1 MLAGVDFASFAVALV
16 ARLRGGGVVVPADGP
31 AVFVEALRLTRPT
44 GRSQLYWTAR
54 LSLLNR
60 VEDLPAFDAVFGA
73 TFDESTLAVDPVA
86 RGSARERGTTRGGDA
101 EDDAASPEVVG
112 WVTRTE
118 RADAVEFEG
127 SATAWGLLP
136 SRLARRADEPFTD
149 FDPGDLRLIGTW
161 LEHSAANW
169 PTRRTFRREPHNR
182 GTRVDLRAT
191 MRASRST
198 GWEPIHLTRTRPR
211 RRPRRIVLVCD
222 VSRSMQPY
230 VAMYLHLMRAAVM
243 RPSTHRAE
251 VFAFAT
257 SLTRLTAVL
266 SHRSAEVA
274 LARANERVVDRFGG
288 THIGSSLAT
297 LLASAHGNVMR
308 GAIVLI
314 ASDGWDSDEPGRL
327 TAAMTRIR
335 SRAHRV
341 VWLNPRAADPAF
353 EPRARSMAAALPYCD
368 ALVPAHSLD
377 AFYDLFAVGGPLA

>member
-1 MLAGVDFASFAVALV
+1 
-16 ARLRGGGVVVPADGP
+16 GGRGVVVPADGSG
-31 AVFVEALRLTRPT
+31 VFVAALRLNRPT
-44 GRSQLYWTAR
+44 QRSQLYWTAR
-54 LSLLNR
+54 LALLNR

-73 TFDESTLAVDPVA
+73 TFDESVLAVDPVA
-86 RGSARERGTTRGGDA
+86 RGSARDSRTSRSSDA
-101 EDDAASPEVVG
+101 EDDGNATEPLG
-112 WVTRTE
+112 WVTRAE
-118 RADAVEFEG
+118 SADPSAFEG
-127 SATAWGLLP
+127 TATAWGLLP

-149 FDPGDLRLIGTW
+149 FDPADLRLLGTW
-161 LEHSAANW
+161 LERSAANW

-198 GWEPIHLTRTRPR
+198 GWEPIHLTLTRPR

-243 RPSTHRAE
+243 RPSAHRAE

-274 LARANERVVDRFGG
+274 LARANERVVDRYGG
-288 THIGSSLAT
+288 THIGTSLAA
-297 LLASAHGNVMR
+297 LLASAHGNVLR

-314 ASDGWDSDEPGRL
+314 ASDGWDSDEPDRL

-353 EPRARSMAAALPYCD
+353 EPRARAMAAALPFCD
-368 ALVPAHSLD
+368 AVVPAHSLD
-377 AFYDLFAVGGPLA
+377 SVYDLFAVGGPLA